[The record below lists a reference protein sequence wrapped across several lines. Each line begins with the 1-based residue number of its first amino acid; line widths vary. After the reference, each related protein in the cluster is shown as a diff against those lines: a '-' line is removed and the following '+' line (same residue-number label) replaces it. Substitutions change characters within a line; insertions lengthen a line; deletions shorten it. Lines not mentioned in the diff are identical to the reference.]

1 MTEQVRVLLPVLL
14 AVGAVLLA
22 VRGRDGSLGRLERD
36 GPSARVVGPRPWPR
50 LLVGRPDAPVLRTR
64 VLLGAAAAT
73 AVCLAAGGELVGW
86 GSWVWAAWPLLL
98 FGAVVLLGW
107 LEPGAARLRRQRLV
121 LEAPQALE
129 LVAACLAVGM
139 PARAACAVVVEACD
153 GPVAEDLG
161 QVLRAVELGTPESQ
175 AWRNLGR
182 HPQLGPAAADLARSV
197 ESGTELVS
205 VLRTHAAAARERRRA
220 ALQLQARAVG
230 VRSVLPLMTCF
241 LPAFLLLGV
250 VPTVASAVLHAFG

>member
-1 MTEQVRVLLPVLL
+1 MTVEPSVLLPAVLAAVGVLL
-14 AVGAVLLA
+14 ALGDPGGGLRRLDPPEARSPAPAGAVVRLLA
-22 VRGRDGSLGRLERD
+22 GRVDAPPLHR
-36 GPSARVVGPRPWPR
+36 R
-50 LLVGRPDAPVLRTR
+50 LLMGAG
-64 VLLGAAAAT
+64 LGAAC
-73 AVCLAAGGELVGW
+73 CLAARGGGAGLGI
-86 GSWVWAAWPLLL
+86 WALWPLLAL
-98 FGAVVLLGW
+98 GAALLLGW
-107 LEPGAARLRRQRLV
+107 SEPRDVRSRRQRLV

-139 PARAACAVVVEACD
+139 PPRQACAAVTEAFD
-153 GPVAEDLG
+153 GPVADDLG
-161 QVLRAVELGTPESQ
+161 RVLRAVELGTSDSQ
-175 AWRNLGR
+175 AWRALQG

-205 VLRTHAAAARERRRA
+205 ALRSHAATARDRRRA
-220 ALQLQARAVG
+220 ALQQAARAVG

>member
-1 MTEQVRVLLPVLL
+1 MTEQLRVLLPVLL
-14 AVGAVLLA
+14 VVVAVLLE
-22 VRGRDGSLGRLERD
+22 VRGRGDGLSRLQ
-36 GPSARVVGPRPWPR
+36 ARSDVRTTRSWPR
-50 LLVGRPDAPVLRTR
+50 LLVGRPDAPPLRNR
-64 VLLGAAAAT
+64 VLLGGAAGAAA
-73 AVCLAAGGELVGW
+73 CLAAGREVS
-86 GSWVWAAWPLLL
+86 GSAPWVWGACPLL
-98 FGAVVLLGW
+98 VVGVVALLGW

-139 PARAACAVVVEACD
+139 PPRAACAVVVQACH

-161 QVLRAVELGTPESQ
+161 QVLRAVELGTPEAQ
-175 AWRNLGR
+175 AWRALSR
-182 HPQLGPAAADLARSV
+182 HPQLGPAAVDLARSV

-205 VLRTHAAAARERRRA
+205 ALRTHAVAARERRRA
-220 ALQLQARAVG
+220 AVQLQARAVG

>member
-1 MTEQVRVLLPVLL
+1 MTVEPSVLLPALLAAAGVLL
-14 AVGAVLLA
+14 A
-22 VRGRDGSLGRLERD
+22 LGYPGGGLHRL
-36 GPSARVVGPRPWPR
+36 GPSRARSPAPAGALVR
-50 LLVGRPDAPVLRTR
+50 LLIGRADAPPLPRR
-64 VLLGAAAAT
+64 LLLGAGLGAAC
-73 AVCLAAGGELVGW
+73 CLAARGGGA
-86 GSWVWAAWPLLL
+86 GPGIWALWPLLAL
-98 FGAVVLLGW
+98 GTALLLGW
-107 LEPGAARLRRQRLV
+107 LEPRAARSRRQRLV

-139 PARAACAVVVEACD
+139 PPRQACAAVTEAFD
-153 GPVAEDLG
+153 GPVADDLG
-161 QVLRAVELGTPESQ
+161 RVLRAVELGTSDSQ
-175 AWRNLGR
+175 AWRTLQG

-205 VLRTHAAAARERRRA
+205 ALRGHAAAARDRRRA
-220 ALQLQARAVG
+220 ALQQAARAVG